1 MIYFDKGNLLLA
13 CIDNTRPNIINLSPL
28 PKVKE
33 VCKLQCEVSLKN
45 NIYIYIFVYVYIMKK
60 LLKLFINFNKYNII
74 IYLISK
80 IGF

>member
-33 VCKLQCEVSLKN
+33 VCKLQCEVSL
-45 NIYIYIFVYVYIMKK
+45 
-60 LLKLFINFNKYNII
+60 
-74 IYLISK
+74 
-80 IGF
+80 